1 MNRAVRELL
10 ERLAATKP
18 LVLILDDFHWAD
30 PASVDLLLS
39 LLHRP
44 PAAPYLSSSALA
56 PARVRRG

>member
-1 MNRAVRELL
+1 
-10 ERLAATKP
+10 